1 MKMVFEFWTTLDS
14 ASAVVIV
21 DELDAHLHPRWKMRI
36 VTALRTAFPN
46 IQFIAS
52 THDPL
57 LLRGLRNHEIA
68 LITRVD
74 GVGTVVNTQLPPIEG
89 MQVDEILTSSVFGL
103 DSTMDPETE
112 ALFDEYY
119 YLISHSQT
127 DTDRARVAELRQRL
141 ADRESLGRN
150 ARENLMLEAAQ
161 KFLKET
167 EDRPPLDM
175 NRLRAETV
183 QTLREMFAD
192 VSLPP
197 RRS

>member
-1 MKMVFEFWTTLDS
+1 
-14 ASAVVIV
+14 
-21 DELDAHLHPRWKMRI
+21 MRI

-57 LLRGLRNHEIA
+57 LLRGLRNHETA

-74 GVGTVVNTQLPPIEG
+74 GVGAVVNTQLPPIEG

-103 DSTMDPETE
+103 DSTIDPETE

-119 YLISHSQT
+119 YLISHPQT
-127 DTDRARVAELRQRL
+127 DTDRARIAELRERL

-183 QTLREMFAD
+183 QTLRDMFAD